1 MEQVDRLARAIELN
15 KLFIA
20 NKFVGKMATEDLIR
34 SDIFTP
40 EEINALVV
48 LYPDYEVDKT
58 YVVGETIKYDGK
70 LYEIIQE
77 HTSQTSWL
85 PNEVASL
92 YKSVVPEAITPE
104 WVQPTGAQDAYNT
117 GDRVVYNGSVYE
129 SLINANTWSPE
140 DYPTGWLLI

>member
-1 MEQVDRLARAIELN
+1 MEQIERLARAIELN

-34 SDIFTP
+34 GDTLTLD
-40 EEINALVV
+40 EINTLVV
-48 LYPDYEVDKT
+48 LYPNYEVDKA
-58 YVVGETIKYDGK
+58 YLVGDVIKYDGK

-77 HTSQTSWL
+77 HTSQASWL

-92 YKSVVPEAITPE
+92 YKSVVPEAIIPE
-104 WVQPTGAQDAYNT
+104 WDQPTGGHDAYNV

-140 DYPTGWLLI
+140 DYPDGWLLI